1 MEKKIDKD
9 RKLLMALKPGVSL
22 QGSWWQKPKS
32 DSSYKKIDILES
44 LE

>member
-1 MEKKIDKD
+1 MEKKIDKE